1 MGEYIGRMFHA
12 LLQGLHRRLPS
23 QCAVCHSWP
32 SQPVCDACVTAF
44 AQPVPRCQTCALP
57 VRSGMPRCGD
67 CVLRPPPLDQCLTAV
82 TYGYPW
88 SSLVV
93 DFKFHQHPGWARS
106 FATLLRSAP
115 WVEPALEQADLLIP
129 MPLSWQRLRE
139 RGFNQTLVL
148 ARALDAPKVAHDV
161 LLRVHD
167 TPAQSS
173 LPRKERLRSVQGA
186 YAVDPLTASQLQGKR
201 VVLLDDVMTSGASL
215 SSAAL
220 ALKDAGAAH
229 ITGLVFAR
237 TE

>member
-1 MGEYIGRMFHA
+1 MFRA
-12 LLQGLHRRLPS
+12 LLQGLHHRLPS

-32 SQPVCDACVTAF
+32 SHPVCDACVSAF
-44 AQPVPRCQTCALP
+44 AQPVPRCRTCALP
-57 VRSGMPRCGD
+57 VPGGMARCGD
-67 CVLRPPPLDQCLTAV
+67 CVLHPPPLDQCLAAV
-82 TYGYPW
+82 TYSYPW

-106 FATLLRSAP
+106 FATLLLSAP

-129 MPLSWQRLRE
+129 MPLSWQRLRA
-139 RGFNQTLVL
+139 RGFNQTVEL
-148 ARALDAPKVAHDV
+148 AHALDAPKVTQDV

-173 LPRKERLRSVQGA
+173 LPREERLRSVQGA
-186 YAVDPLTASQLQGKR
+186 YAVDPLKTVQLKDKR

-215 SSAAL
+215 FAAARVL
-220 ALKDAGAAH
+220 REAGAAH